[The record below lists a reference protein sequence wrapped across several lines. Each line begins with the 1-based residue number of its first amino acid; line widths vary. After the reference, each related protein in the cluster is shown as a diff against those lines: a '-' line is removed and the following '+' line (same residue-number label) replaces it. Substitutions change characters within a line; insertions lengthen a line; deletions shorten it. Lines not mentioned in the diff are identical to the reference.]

1 MDMTNIINKMLV
13 LLILLLVGYIANKAK
28 ILDESRTRGLTT
40 LVLNI
45 TQSALILGAIMTL
58 EEAVSPMKICGIML
72 LSFGMYIFL
81 GLIAIVVPYI
91 LRAQKPDYG
100 VYRFM
105 TLFGNVG
112 FMGYP
117 VIGAIFGQGA
127 IFYTVLF
134 NIPFNLLS
142 YSLGIMLLSSGKGID
157 GAGSGFKFDYKL
169 LINAPLIASF
179 ISVALCF
186 LNIDYPQPL
195 VEATTSLGDMTTP
208 GAMLILGST
217 LAMQPLK
224 KVFGDWHAYG
234 LTFIRLIIIPCAA
247 YLIFRNIVADELLLG
262 ILVVVSGMPVA
273 TNATMLTME
282 YGGNLEVASKT
293 VVLSTIL
300 SVVSIPLMVYVLLI

>member
-28 ILDESRTRGLTT
+28 ILDESRTRALTT

-45 TQSALILGAIMTL
+45 TQSALILGAIMNL
-58 EEAVSPMKICGIML
+58 EEAVSAKKVCGILL

-81 GLIAIVVPYI
+81 GLIAVVVPYI
-91 LRAQKPDYG
+91 LHTKKSDFG

-105 TLFGNVG
+105 TIFGNVG

-117 VIGAIFGQGA
+117 VISAIFGQDA

-142 YSLGIMLLSSGKGID
+142 YSLGIMLISGGKD
-157 GAGSGFKFDYKL
+157 GFKFDYKL
-169 LINAPLIASF
+169 LINFPLIASL
-179 ISVALCF
+179 ISVVLCF
-186 LNIDYPQPL
+186 FNIHYPQPL

-208 GAMLILGST
+208 GAMLVLGST

-234 LTFIRLIIIPCAA
+234 LTFIRLLLIPCAA
-247 YLIFRNIVADELLLG
+247 YFVFSHIVTDKLLLG

-300 SVVSIPLMVYVLLI
+300 SVASIPLMVYLLLI